1 MDKVEAGYT
10 EIGSGTAQ
18 DEMQGQVVLRRKSRQ
33 VSLGKVGQSGAE
45 WGRVGQSGAEW
56 DLEWDKVGISM
67 SSISIY
73 RLARLDASNPKYLEI
88 LPPSDR

>member
-33 VSLGKVGQSGAE
+33 VRAE
-45 WGRVGQSGAEW
+45 WGRVGQSGT
-56 DLEWDKVGISM
+56 
-67 SSISIY
+67 
-73 RLARLDASNPKYLEI
+73 
-88 LPPSDR
+88 